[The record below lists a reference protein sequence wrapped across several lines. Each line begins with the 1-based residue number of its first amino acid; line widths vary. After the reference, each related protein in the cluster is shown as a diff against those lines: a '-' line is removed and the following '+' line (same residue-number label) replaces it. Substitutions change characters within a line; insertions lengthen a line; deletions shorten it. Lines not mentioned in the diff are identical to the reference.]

1 MCVHCCSCLCFSYQT
16 QGSIV
21 RYVHVFVCQYCSL
34 CRVAIANQTSS
45 DLVSIIR
52 LTNSDAFI
60 NNNSSS
66 NWKRCRSHSLPIHSY
81 RNAEASVDLYFHRK
95 FKLGKELKGKLHFL
109 SMHSF
114 PRSSILNREIHFQV
128 TINNVEVDAL
138 GKTKSHHFYY
148 FSVDIK

>member
-1 MCVHCCSCLCFSYQT
+1 M
-16 QGSIV
+16 
-21 RYVHVFVCQYCSL
+21 
-34 CRVAIANQTSS
+34 
-45 DLVSIIR
+45 
-52 LTNSDAFI
+52 
-60 NNNSSS
+60 
-66 NWKRCRSHSLPIHSY
+66 HSLITTAAATENAADHIHSY